1 MPEVKVDWEKILS
14 TTSTVLGVLKT
25 VANTPGVNMIPYVS
39 VAAAAITALE
49 AAVNAGRE
57 VKPYLDAI
65 SGTFGDGSKVPT
77 VEEVQALDL
86 KIAELEAKVQE
97 PLPPAEEGEPD

>member
-1 MPEVKVDWEKILS
+1 MDKEKIDQILGTIS
-14 TTSTVLGVLKT
+14 GVLTVLKT
-25 VANTPGVNMIPYVS
+25 IADTPGVNLLPY
-39 VAAAAITALE
+39 
-49 AAVNAGRE
+49 AAVASTAIGALQMAVSAGRDIT
-57 VKPYLDAI
+57 PYINAI
-65 SGTFGDGSKVPT
+65 AGTFGNGSKVPT